1 MREVSQFNRLALL
14 LLVGLS
20 LSALGGALYL
30 QHTLDWQP
38 CPLCVMQRVAFVFV
52 LLFASLALLLRS
64 AVFRVLALASGLL
77 SALGGLGVASYHVW
91 VIAHPKVSC
100 GIDPLETQI
109 NALWMVQQFPWLLK
123 ADGLCSTP
131 YPPVLGLH
139 LPTWTLL
146 LMAFSACLF
155 VGCLLQSRRRSH

>member
-1 MREVSQFNRLALL
+1 VSQFNFRALL
-14 LLVGLS
+14 LLALICLV
-20 LSALGGALYL
+20 ALGSALYL
-30 QHTLDWQP
+30 QHSLGWQP

-52 LLFASLALLLRS
+52 LLFSVLSVALRKAGLRRLALGFGGAS
-64 AVFRVLALASGLL
+64 AIT
-77 SALGGLGVASYHVW
+77 GLGVAAYHVW
-91 VIAHPKVSC
+91 VIANPKVSC

-109 NALWMVQQFPWLLK
+109 NALWLVQQFPWMLK

-146 LMAFSACLF
+146 LMGFSAFLF
-155 VGCLLQSRRRSH
+155 VWSLVQSRRWFRSA